1 MMAAEA
7 AIRFPNSVP
16 AACLVAVFVAV
27 HLRKSNNKQFPAP
40 YPHNNRGRQPY
51 HSFGRRQPRRHRG
64 VGNNASISTLQL
76 LSPGVLEIRRR
87 GTR

>member
-1 MMAAEA
+1 MMATEV

-16 AACLVAVFVAV
+16 AAWLVAVFVAV
-27 HLRKSNNKQFPAP
+27 HLRKSNNKRFPAP

-51 HSFGRRQPRRHRG
+51 HSFGRQQLRSLLC

-76 LSPGVLEIRRR
+76 
-87 GTR
+87 